1 MMGYVDIMYCGQL
14 HVLIVNQTEV
24 VSRRADRSMVR
35 WAGRVLT
42 SVGCACRVHRSVSNI
57 ETERPMP
64 VWWWI
69 SYVNIFAPFWSWY
82 SYLFWSN
89 VRVVWPQ
96 HGLISKALKVLC
108 LCQAL
113 LSSEIMRTIFCES
126 CRDSRIYLL
135 DINLNGHL
143 PFSPFW
149 PFSSLVRW
157 LRAVITHPDCWLFE
171 PTFRV

>member
-1 MMGYVDIMYCGQL
+1 MMNYVDTMYWCQL

-42 SVGCACRVHRSVSNI
+42 SVGCASRVHGGVSNI
-57 ETERPMP
+57 ETQRPMRPMP

-69 SYVNIFAPFWSWY
+69 CYVNIFAPFWSWY

-96 HGLISKALKVLC
+96 HGLTSEALKVLY
-108 LCQAL
+108 LCQPSSAGWQAL
-113 LSSEIMRTIFCES
+113 LSSEIMRTLRTIFCES
-126 CRDSRIYLL
+126 CRDSRICLL
-135 DINLNGHL
+135 DINLNVT
-143 PFSPFW
+143 
-149 PFSSLVRW
+149 SSIFAILASF
-157 LRAVITHPDCWLFE
+157 LSC
-171 PTFRV
+171 